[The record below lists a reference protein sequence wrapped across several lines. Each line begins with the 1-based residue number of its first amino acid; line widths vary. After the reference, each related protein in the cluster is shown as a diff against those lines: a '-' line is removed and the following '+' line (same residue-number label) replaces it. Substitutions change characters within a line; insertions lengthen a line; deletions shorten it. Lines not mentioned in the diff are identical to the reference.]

1 MPAKKQLSHAPH
13 VMRGP
18 LTRAD
23 LPPDLA
29 ALYDT
34 VRNPNIGF
42 FGPDSMSW
50 RIAREAVMLFGGYR
64 ALILQLA
71 HPHVA
76 EGVAN
81 HSNFQQDSIGRAIRT
96 FNTVAKMIF
105 GSREDALT
113 AALRSRHIHT
123 KVKGTLPEDVGKFAA
138 GSKYHANRADLLFW
152 VHATLQDSAIMGYE
166 TFVGPLR
173 AHEKERYYQE
183 GKIFARLFGTPI
195 SAMPETYPEFQTYF
209 TYTVENTLEAGDSA
223 KKLYY
228 ALAAGKPYLKAVRP
242 LNEFFTA
249 GFLPPK
255 LRSQF
260 GLPWSPVKQVA
271 FDQSTRA
278 LRLARLGLPNRVRFT
293 PYYYQAVKRLG
304 MGVPQ

>member
-1 MPAKKQLSHAPH
+1 MHAHEPSPQAL
-13 VMRGP
+13 RGP
-18 LTRAD
+18 LSRAD

-34 VRNPNIGF
+34 VRNPEIGF

-105 GSREDALT
+105 GTREDALT

-123 KVKGTLPEDVGKFAA
+123 KVKGTLPDDVGKFTA

-152 VHATLQDSAIMGYE
+152 VHATLLDSAIMGYE

-183 GKIFARLFGTPI
+183 GKIFARLFGTPLT
-195 SAMPETYPEFQTYF
+195 AMPGSYADFEIYF
-209 TYTVENTLEAGDSA
+209 AGTVQNTLQAGDSA
-223 KKLYY
+223 KKLYF
-228 ALAAGKPYLKAVRP
+228 ALAAGKPYLKAVKP

-249 GFLPPK
+249 GFLPAN

-260 GLPWSPVKQVA
+260 GLPWSSAKQTA
-271 FDQSTRA
+271 FNQTTHT
-278 LRLARLGLPNRVRFT
+278 LRIARHGLPDRIRYT